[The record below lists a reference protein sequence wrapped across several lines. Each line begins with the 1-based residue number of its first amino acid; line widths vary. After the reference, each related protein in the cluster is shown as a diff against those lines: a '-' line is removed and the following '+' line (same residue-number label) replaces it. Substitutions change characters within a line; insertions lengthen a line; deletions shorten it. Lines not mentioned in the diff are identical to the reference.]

1 MTNLAAQYAAIQPP
15 PLPGETVWLW
25 RRPCEDVAAQAADLA
40 ERFDVVVHTLP
51 WQSPCD
57 VTLDAHEAAGIMECN
72 VSAVDQAADLLCR
85 LGYPRTAKALGEAVR

>member
-25 RRPCEDVAAQAADLA
+25 RKPCEDVAAQAADLA
-40 ERFDVVVHTLP
+40 ERYDVVVHTLP

-57 VTLDAHEAAGIMECN
+57 STLDAHEAAGIMAQTDCALGL
-72 VSAVDQAADLLCR
+72 VADLLCR
-85 LGYPRTAKALGEAVR
+85 LGYPRTAKALGEVGK